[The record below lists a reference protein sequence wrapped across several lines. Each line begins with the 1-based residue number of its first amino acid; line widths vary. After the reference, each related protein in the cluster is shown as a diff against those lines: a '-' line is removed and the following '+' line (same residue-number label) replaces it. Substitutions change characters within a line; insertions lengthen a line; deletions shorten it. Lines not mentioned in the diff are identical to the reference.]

1 MTPSR
6 PASPLRRFQ
15 FGLVDLLVAA
25 VACAFLCAIYA
36 WGGDATDRVP
46 ELFLALAVGLFAAG
60 WFRRS
65 KLLIVTGLL
74 MLLGMKLQLAAFSEQ
89 VQRQTDRT
97 SWTLHQLGITVVD
110 AATGRP
116 IPGAA
121 VSVVASNGP
130 NTVTSRAQS
139 DESGTATLYSKVPCY
154 CASESNGPL
163 LPSAGWFYLDGLHVE
178 VNADGYAPAKIGLDE
193 HYGQRRWDLF
203 ANGPLPPVTVKLRAK

>member
-36 WGGDATDRVP
+36 WGGDATGRIP
-46 ELFLALAVGLFAAG
+46 ELFLALAVGLFAVG

-74 MLLGMKLQLAAFSEQ
+74 MLLGMKLQLAAFSEH
-89 VQRQTDRT
+89 VQRQTDRA
-97 SWTLHQLGITVVD
+97 SWTLHQLDITVVD
-110 AATGRP
+110 ATTDRP

-121 VSVVASNGP
+121 ISVVARNGP
-130 NTVTSRAQS
+130 NAITSRAQS
-139 DESGTATLYSKVPCY
+139 DDAGTATLYSKVPCY

-163 LPSAGWFYLDGLHVE
+163 LWFYLDGLRVE
-178 VNADGYAPAKIGLDE
+178 VNAEGYAPAAIALDE
-193 HYGQRRWDLF
+193 YYGQRRWDLF
-203 ANGPLPPVTVKLRAK
+203 ANGPLPPVTIELRAE